1 MLKLIH
7 GKKDIRQREKEDK
20 LSFLIERYQ
29 IMDDKMVEELVTNP
43 KRPQKQQEDFISRLS
58 FLRLK
63 KCLYKYA
70 KTDIKEMP
78 LAELEKLILEFANVI
93 QALMMLTPKLLEQT
107 FPISKTYD
115 GKKFDCLDYFTTKE
129 ALSQFDKNKSL
140 VSVKDNLLEEELDK
154 KTKNTLLLLLEYQNT
169 DICKFN
175 IFYSLLR
182 SEHMKRTTGLS
193 LTEKIIEE
201 IPELRESCMTL
212 HTANNGKKYLIDANG
227 KSHKVTPSIPRNWK
241 IIKNKK

>member
-1 MLKLIH
+1 MLKLIQ

-29 IMDDKMVEELVTNP
+29 IMDDKMVEELVANP
-43 KRPQKQQEDFISRLS
+43 KLPKKQQEDFISRLS

-78 LAELEKLILEFANVI
+78 LAELEELILEFANVI
-93 QALMMLTPKLLEQT
+93 QALMMLSPKLLEQT

-115 GKKFDCLDYFTTKE
+115 GKKYSCLDYFTTKE
-129 ALSQFDKNKSL
+129 SLSQFDKNKSL
-140 VSVKDNLLEEELDK
+140 VSAEDNLSEEELGK
-154 KTKNTLLLLLEYQNT
+154 KIKNALLLLLEYQNT
-169 DICKFN
+169 DIRKFN

-182 SEHMKRTTGLS
+182 SEHMRRTTGLS
-193 LTEKIIEE
+193 LAETIIEE
-201 IPELRESCMTL
+201 MPELRESCMTL
-212 HTANNGKKYLIDANG
+212 HTADNGKKYFIDSKG
-227 KSHKVTPSIPRNWK
+227 KSHKVTPSIPKNWK
-241 IIKNKK
+241 IIKNKN